1 MASLST
7 VLNQEGSLE
16 RAAEQFLQQLEAY
29 FENDC
34 PDCISRLNDGTHEK
48 PRADS

>member
-1 MASLST
+1 MTNPNTKPSPDGA
-7 VLNQEGSLE
+7 LE
-16 RAAEQFLQQLEAY
+16 RAAEQFLQQLEAR

-34 PDCISRLNDGTHEK
+34 PDCISRPNEGTDEK

>member
-1 MASLST
+1 MTNPNTKPSPD
-7 VLNQEGSLE
+7 GSLD
-16 RAAEQFLQQLEAY
+16 RAAEQFLQQLEAR

-34 PDCISRLNDGTHEK
+34 LNLILYPRDGTHEK